1 MRTLRLRVASVTILT
16 VMATGGCVAA
26 NTLDTFSTA
35 QTCARAD
42 EVVSEIANILVKLA
56 LNPLAFEVY
65 VDRLRELTADVSALQ
80 PLDKELKATLDDAST
95 SADALLDAT
104 DLTDPSKLF
113 EVPQNIAQLEIA
125 LGKVLEKCE
134 QLQQA

>member
-16 VMATGGCVAA
+16 VMATGGCASP

-80 PLDKELKATLDDAST
+80 PLDKELKAALDDAST